1 MIITKKTYLTEVNSF
16 INLYAEKK
24 KISEGGNYEIRQ
36 VKQNFVYNWKNTAQ
50 Q

>member
-24 KISEGGNYEIRQ
+24 IFQREETMKSG
-36 VKQNFVYNWKNTAQ
+36 K
-50 Q
+50 

>member
-24 KISEGGNYEIRQ
+24 
-36 VKQNFVYNWKNTAQ
+36 NFQREETMKSGK
-50 Q
+50 